1 MTRPVRC
8 PTRASAASAM
18 LRALQGAMP
27 CAVIRNA
34 DALFVGDF
42 GDVDV
47 VVPASA
53 DLMEVI
59 RLLEV
64 AARRLGWPAYRRVS
78 GAHTAH
84 LGVLAPT
91 PALDSGEPPVIW
103 IDVFR
108 GLVWRGIHYL
118 NADALLARSIEL
130 RGGVQCL
137 RPEAAALATLL
148 HYALYSQEV
157 PVRYRSWLQD
167 ALPLSID
174 PRWCALL
181 SVGEVQQVLDHA
193 RRGRWAAVRSW
204 ARVARRRLLVRSVR
218 SSALEMSRFIGVQIA
233 RYVHAFFHPP
243 GVLVVLEGPDPAAWM
258 HGQALVHEVQR
269 WHAFS
274 VKDSLVAQPS
284 LARMPRIWWTVLR
297 GGLAALPLGRGRNR
311 LPASALSVLTRAPCL
326 SAAQPD
332 SVRGIVAA
340 AARAVGRATGVLA
353 DGRS

>member
-1 MTRPVRC
+1 MTPLVRC
-8 PTRASAASAM
+8 PARASVASAM
-18 LRALQGAMP
+18 LRGLQGAMP

-34 DALFVGDF
+34 DALLDGDF

-47 VVPASA
+47 VVPTSA
-53 DLMEVI
+53 DLVEVI
-59 RLLEV
+59 RLLEG
-64 AARRLGWPAYRRVS
+64 AARLLGWPVYRRVS

-118 NADALLARSIEL
+118 NADALLARSVEL

-137 RPEAAALATLL
+137 RPEVAALATLL
-148 HYALYSQEV
+148 HLALYLREI

-167 ALPLSID
+167 ALPSSID
-174 PRWCALL
+174 PGWCALL
-181 SVGEVQQVLDHA
+181 SVGEVQQVVDYA
-193 RRGRWAAVRSW
+193 RRGRWGAVRSW
-204 ARVARRRLLVRSVR
+204 AGVVRRRLLVRSVR
-218 SSALEMSRFIGVQIA
+218 SSPLKMTRFIGAQVA
-233 RYVHAFFHPP
+233 RYFHAFFDPP
-243 GVLVVLEGPDPAAWM
+243 GVLVVLEGPEWSGWM

-284 LARMPRIWWTVLR
+284 LVRMPRIWWTVLR
-297 GGLAALPLGRGRNR
+297 GGLAALPLASGRNR
-311 LPASALSVLTRAPCL
+311 LRARALSVLTRAPCL
-326 SAAQPD
+326 SAARSD